1 MALHREIR
9 GLERRLRRDDP
20 NLHLRA
26 CVLSVTP
33 ASGIDDGKRSTSDWR
48 RDGVYFLDELD
59 CLEQAIRDALDP
71 APGA

>member
-33 ASGIDDGKRSTSDWR
+33 ASGIDDGKRSTRDWR
-48 RDGVYFLDELD
+48 TDGVYFLDD
-59 CLEQAIRDALDP
+59 PGCLEQAIRDALES